1 MIQDASGLDYNN
13 DHDDDNAALLKPTI
27 DHVQLQITED
37 DLARLGS
44 DGQWANDNVVL
55 ALLVCNRP
63 HWLAMDSHLPRSQRS
78 GRARSQQHAAHVAA
92 QPHRPARP

>member
-37 DLARLGS
+37 DLARS
-44 DGQWANDNVVL
+44 AWPAI
-55 ALLVCNRP
+55 RP
-63 HWLAMDSHLPRSQRS
+63 RQI
-78 GRARSQQHAAHVAA
+78 QQHAGYVAA
-92 QPHRPARP
+92 QPHQPTRP